1 MTPRL
6 FIALL
11 VLSIAAL
18 ASWYVARDDG
28 ESAADRS
35 VNGPVHRGYYL
46 EDARILG
53 TDVDGRL
60 LYEIRAKR
68 AEQQPDQRI
77 RFSSVEIEYSP
88 GSDVPWSIRADAATL
103 SPIENKV
110 YLEGNVRAQ
119 SDEGF
124 SGDATELRTTF
135 LTLDPENY
143 LAQTDERIHILIG
156 DRSLTGIGMLAS
168 LKENRME
175 IRSNVSGRFIP

>member
-6 FIALL
+6 FIALV

-18 ASWYVARDDG
+18 ASWYVAREDG
-28 ESAADRS
+28 AADA
-35 VNGPVHRGYYL
+35 GPTVGRLAHRGYYL

-53 TDVDGRL
+53 TDADGSL
-60 LYEIRAKR
+60 LYEIRAER
-68 AEQQPDQRI
+68 AEQQADSRI
-77 RFSSVEIEYSP
+77 RFSSVLIDYTP
-88 GSDVPWSIRADAATL
+88 DSDVPWSIRADSAIL

-110 YLEGNVRAQ
+110 FLEGNVRAR

-124 SGDATELRTTF
+124 SGDATEVRTTS
-135 LTLDPENY
+135 LTFDPENHV
-143 LAQTDERIHILIG
+143 AQTDARIQIQVG

-168 LKENRME
+168 LKENRVE